1 MLQAWHRLP
10 HFDMPREGQSA
21 YADSAAPENFTVDVC
36 YADRPG
42 LGPCLAVALA
52 TWGDSLGSDVLIGRL
67 RQPLGTAQP
76 PAQWQHSI
84 VGRTWPEYAGS
95 PRTDAGEYQ
104 LLQQYIPV
112 PCREN
117 VFHWRGMTA
126 CHAMHAASPC
136 ACQTT
141 LPCAAHEHMQC

>member
-1 MLQAWHRLP
+1 MLQAWHMLPRL
-10 HFDMPREGQSA
+10 DMPLEVQSP
-21 YADSAAPENFTVDVC
+21 YADSAAPGNFTVDVC
-36 YADRPG
+36 YADCPG

-52 TWGDSLGSDVLIGRL
+52 AWGDSLGSDVRIGRL

-95 PRTDAGEYQ
+95 PCADTGNY
-104 LLQQYIPV
+104 LLFQQHMPV
-112 PCREN
+112 PSREH
-117 VFHWRGMTA
+117 VFHWTGMTA

-136 ACQTT
+136 TRQTR
-141 LPCAAHEHMQC
+141 LPCAAHEQM